1 MELNQLNDAPISQ
14 PVSSAEQ
21 EHEKALQALQSEI
34 QFHQESEKNR
44 TYLQRGLA
52 MLHDFSDGSLHDLEL
67 AYKAEEEQPNQT
79 TREEVEQL
87 LTADQHSIDQQ
98 NQIGNTIANLGAFAG
113 NVIGLKLGSG
123 IGRAISSGLLALNST
138 NPNDQP
144 KSQFYE
150 ALVGGGMGLLAS
162 RYFTAGPAVANPWL
176 GGMIRGAT
184 FPLAQAI
191 AQGANNEWVEPPNV
205 NAIYE
210 TAPETSS
217 PETQFAPTLPP
228 VSTEPLQFPD
238 YLPDT
243 SAIAPLS
250 TPVLASAINDAIS
263 TPSIDSVILAS
274 AMNSPLVA
282 PQTVLPQP

>member
-14 PVSSAEQ
+14 PVSSAQQ

-79 TREEVEQL
+79 TREQVEQL
-87 LTADQHSIDQQ
+87 LKADQRSIDQQ
-98 NQIGNTIANLGAFAG
+98 NQIGNTIANLGSWAG

-162 RYFTAGPAVANPWL
+162 RYFTAGSATANPWL
-176 GGMIRGAT
+176 RGAT
-184 FPLAQAI
+184 FPVAQAI
-191 AQGANNEWVEPPNV
+191 AQGANNEWLEPPDV
-205 NAIYE
+205 NAIYGA
-210 TAPETSS
+210 APETSP

-238 YLPDT
+238 YLTNT

-250 TPVLASAINDAIS
+250 TPVLSSAINDVIS
-263 TPSIDSVILAS
+263 TPPIDSATLAAEMYS
-274 AMNSPLVA
+274 SLMA
-282 PQTVLPQP
+282 PQTVLP